1 MILPEVIREE
11 KVDVLIIGAGAAGVR
26 TAIALHHY
34 NISCK
39 LVTKREFG
47 DAHTIMASGGI
58 NASLGSLDQEDNWG
72 IHAADTLREG
82 HFLNDPKI
90 VEHVCKFAPE
100 AVKELDKWGCPFNK
114 TDANSINQRF
124 FGAQSFRRTCFVG
137 DRTGKAILD
146 TLVSK
151 AKSLKIPCQDGVYIF
166 HILKAKGR
174 VVGALGLDKK
184 KGDFIHF
191 KSSCVVLAAGGYA
204 SIYERSSSRKD
215 ENLGDT
221 IHLSYHAGAKL
232 MDMEMV
238 QFHPTGMTA
247 PESYIGKLVT
257 EAVRGEGG
265 FLFNNNGDRFMT
277 EYSPEKKELDAR
289 DEVARAIAKE
299 IEMGNG
305 TEEGGVYLDITHKD
319 ADFIKARLPK
329 MYNRFLALG
338 VDMSKEAIQV
348 APTCHYSMGGA
359 EVDLQSGATNVPG
372 LFAVGE
378 AISGMHGAN
387 RLGGNSLIETL
398 VLGNSFGQKI
408 AETFEF
414 LEDKE
419 NTGEVKKQANEYL
432 QNIIGCED
440 PGVFIQK
447 IKKLMWNHAGII
459 RKETYLRKGLEELE
473 ALKAEIKGCAKP
485 ISKLSVDLIWQN
497 LDLRNVVLSSE
508 LVLKTALYR
517 KESRGAHYREDYPRT
532 EEDWKK
538 NILVYMGKDGR
549 FQLETK
555 LPGPVSEEV
564 EKALQSNY
572 SLSYHQLE

>member
-1 MILPEVIREE
+1 MILPEVTREK
-11 KVDVLIIGAGAAGVR
+11 KVDVLIVGAGAAGIR

-34 NISCK
+34 NISCL
-39 LVTKREFG
+39 LVSKREFG

-58 NASLGSLDQEDNWG
+58 NAALGSLDPEDNWA

-82 HFLNDPKI
+82 HFINDPKI
-90 VEHVCKFAPE
+90 VEHVCKYAPE
-100 AVKELDKWGCPFNK
+100 AVKELDNWGCPFNK
-114 TDANSINQRF
+114 TETNSINQRF

-146 TLVSK
+146 ALVDK
-151 AKSLKIPCQDGVYIF
+151 AKSLNIPCEDGIYIF
-166 HILKAKGR
+166 QILKEKGR

-184 KGDFIHF
+184 HKEFIRF

-204 SIYERSSSRKD
+204 SIYERSSSRPD

-221 IHLSYHAGAKL
+221 IHLSYQAGAKL

-247 PESYIGKLVT
+247 PESYIGRLVT

-265 FLFNNNGDRFMT
+265 YLFNSLGDRFMK
-277 EYSPEKKELDAR
+277 EYSPEKMELDAR

-299 IEMGNG
+299 IEKGNG
-305 TEEGGVYLDITHKD
+305 TAGDGVYLDITHKD
-319 ADFIKARLPK
+319 AEFIKKRLPK
-329 MYNRFLALG
+329 MYNRFMELG
-338 VDMSKEAIQV
+338 SDIAKEAIEV

-398 VLGNSFGQKI
+398 VLGNTFGQRI
-408 AETFEF
+408 AETLDF
-414 LEDKE
+414 LENE
-419 NTGEVKKQANEYL
+419 GPSAGSEQNRNEYL
-432 QNIIGCED
+432 QTLKGCEE
-440 PGVFIQK
+440 PLALVQK
-447 IKKLMWNHAGII
+447 TKKIMWKHAGII
-459 RKETYLRKGLEELE
+459 RKETFLRKGLEEIQE
-473 ALKAEIKGCAKP
+473 LKEEWNACSKP
-485 ISKLSVDLIWQN
+485 IEKLSFDKIWQN
-497 LDLRNVVLSSE
+497 LDLRNVLLSAE

-517 KESRGAHYREDYPRT
+517 RESRGAHYREDFPKT
-532 EEDWKK
+532 EENWKK
-538 NILVYMGKDGR
+538 NILVSKGEKGQ

-555 LPGPVSEEV
+555 SQGPVSPEV
-564 EKALQSNY
+564 EKALQRNY